1 MPPASHATA
10 DRRSTL
16 LWLTLL
22 AATALTWAIGEG
34 HASGPAIAA
43 LLLAV
48 AMAKGTVVIFDF
60 MALAR
65 APLLWRIVLLG
76 WLALVCA
83 LIGLAYWKG
92 MP

>member
-1 MPPASHATA
+1 MSHASHAIA

-16 LWLTLL
+16 LWLALL

-48 AMAKGTVVIFDF
+48 AMAKGTVVILDF

-65 APLLWRIVLLG
+65 APLLWRIALLG